1 MSHTTSSTEGLE
13 CKGELLN
20 RVLGGIGSSVDQ
32 RAFDV
37 HITRCES
44 CRLSHQLCGDFER
57 IGAASD
63 DSVRISRIAAAALV
77 RRQREAI
84 MPFPAKQRKLAWR
97 VTLAALAIAGS
108 AAAAAATYPWLKGE
122 ASHKTGDLVSVS
134 VPVHT
139 KPAPSLTEPES
150 TTELDQNESEQQSDE
165 SERSE
170 AEPPQL
176 PPATNNSARAPEA
189 HARNPQP
196 SAVQD
201 VKATAQSLFREA
213 NQARRSGDMARAV
226 KLYQQL
232 QRQFATTPEAQLS
245 FVSLGRLLLES
256 GSSAAAL
263 SQFDRYLGSGSTK
276 SLAAEALYGRGRALK
291 ALGRQGDEAEN
302 WQRLLSSYPKSPYS
316 GEARA
321 RLQTLR

>member
-1 MSHTTSSTEGLE
+1 MRPTTLSTEGLE

-32 RAFDV
+32 RAFEV

-63 DSVRISRIAAAALV
+63 DSVRISRIAAAALE

-84 MPFPAKQRKLAWR
+84 VPFPKKQRKLAWR

-108 AAAAAATYPWLKGE
+108 AAAAAATSPWLKGE
-122 ASHKTGDLVSVS
+122 ASHKTGDPVS
-134 VPVHT
+134 VPVPVLT
-139 KPAPSLTEPES
+139 KPSPSPSPSLMKPEAATEQA
-150 TTELDQNESEQQSDE
+150 DQ

-170 AEPPQL
+170 AEVMPPHL
-176 PPATNNSARAPEA
+176 PPATNNSARASEA
-189 HARNPQP
+189 QARNTQI
-196 SAVQD
+196 SAMQEVR
-201 VKATAQSLFREA
+201 ATAQSLFREA
-213 NQARRSGDMARAV
+213 NQARRSGDVARAV

>member
-1 MSHTTSSTEGLE
+1 MRPTTLRTEGLE

-63 DSVRISRIAAAALV
+63 DSVRISRIAAAALE

-84 MPFPAKQRKLAWR
+84 GPFPSKQRKLAWR
-97 VTLAALAIAGS
+97 VALAALAIAGS
-108 AAAAAATYPWLKGE
+108 AAAAAATSPWLKGE
-122 ASHKTGDLVSVS
+122 TSHKTGDLVSVP

-139 KPAPSLTEPES
+139 KPSPSLTEPES
-150 TTELDQNESEQQSDE
+150 TTELGQSESEQQSDE

-189 HARNPQP
+189 QARNTQI
-196 SAVQD
+196 SAMQD
-201 VKATAQSLFREA
+201 VKTTAQSLFREA

-291 ALGRQGDEAEN
+291 ALGRQGDEAKN